1 MRRIAVESGEWE
13 FDTASLRGC
22 EVSILVREEPK
33 WDDPSQTVNKV
44 AGYDMP
50 RAGDVEVPG
59 DTTGLGQNGASDT
72 DDDIPF

>member
-1 MRRIAVESGEWE
+1 
-13 FDTASLRGC
+13 
-22 EVSILVREEPK
+22 VREEPK